1 MANVVIP
8 YTFKQVPPLDKEM
21 IEHLERLSL
30 VMFNNKAGV
39 ERLQSAIGF
48 ANQLYM
54 VDTEGVE
61 PLDNVLEDRYITLFI
76 GSSVVECLTQDH
88 RTAAL
93 SLTSIT
99 ALWSLSKTH
108 LS

>member
-8 YTFKQVPPLDKEM
+8 CNFKQVPPLDKEM

-39 ERLQSAIGF
+39 ERLQSAIKF

-76 GSSVVECLTQDH
+76 
-88 RTAAL
+88 
-93 SLTSIT
+93 IT
-99 ALWSLSKTH
+99 GYGGESFQN
-108 LS
+108 

>member
-1 MANVVIP
+1 MQTCGKCSNP
-8 YTFKQVPPLDKEM
+8 LHFKQVPPLDKEM

-39 ERLQSAIGF
+39 ERLQSAIRF

-61 PLDNVLEDRYITLFI
+61 PLDNVLEDRYITPFI
-76 GSSVVECLTQDH
+76 ITGYMGESFQD
-88 RTAAL
+88 
-93 SLTSIT
+93 
-99 ALWSLSKTH
+99 
-108 LS
+108 